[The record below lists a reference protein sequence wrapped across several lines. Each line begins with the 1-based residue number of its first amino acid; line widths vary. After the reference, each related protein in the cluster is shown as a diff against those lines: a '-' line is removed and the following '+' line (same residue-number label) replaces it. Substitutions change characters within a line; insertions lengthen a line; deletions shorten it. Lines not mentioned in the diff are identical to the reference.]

1 MKKWLLPLAIGLALS
16 GAACAQTAPAPAP
29 QAAPAPAPAA
39 LPAAVA
45 TAVADPARAEDAQND
60 ARRHGGEIVAF
71 TGAKPGDTVLELIP
85 GGGYFTRLF
94 SKTVGA
100 DGKVYAV
107 WPTEYDEST
116 DKLQAIADAYGNI
129 EILKQSAAK
138 LSAPAQA
145 DVVFT
150 SQNYHDYPDKFMGP
164 VDLASFN
171 KQVFD
176 ALKPGGV
183 YVIVDHAAETGS
195 GLRDTETLH
204 RIDPA
209 IVKQQVEAAGFEY
222 VGESD
227 VLRNPADDHTLK
239 VFDKTIRGRT
249 DQFTYKFRKPRREG

>member
-1 MKKWLLPLAIGLALS
+1 MKKWMLALAIGLVLP
-16 GAACAQTAPAPAP
+16 AAASAQTADHAHHM
-29 QAAPAPAPAA
+29 QPAPAA
-39 LPAAVA
+39 LPANVA
-45 TAVADPARAEDAQND
+45 AAVADPARSEDAQND
-60 ARRHGGEIVAF
+60 ARRHGGEVVAF
-71 TGAKPGDTVLELIP
+71 TGVESGDTVLELIP
-85 GGGYFTRLF
+85 GGGYFTRIF
-94 SKTVGA
+94 SKAVGA

-129 EILKQSAAK
+129 EILKQSAAQ

-171 KQVFD
+171 KQVFA

-183 YVIVDHAAETGS
+183 YVIVDHTAETGS

-209 IVKQQVEAAGFEY
+209 IVKQQVEAAGFQF
-222 VGESD
+222 VGESG
-227 VLRNPADDHTLK
+227 VLRNPADDHKLK
-239 VFDKTIRGRT
+239 VFDKSIRGRT
-249 DQFTYKFRKPRREG
+249 DQFVYKFRKPEGAAE

>member
-1 MKKWLLPLAIGLALS
+1 MKKWMLALAISLAVS
-16 GAACAQTAPAPAP
+16 APAAA
-29 QAAPAPAPAA
+29 QDTQAAAPAAAPAAAA
-39 LPAAVA
+39 LPANIAA
-45 TAVADPARAEDAQND
+45 AVADPARAEDAQAD

-71 TGAKPGDTVLELIP
+71 AGVKPGDTVIELIP

-94 SKTVGA
+94 SKAVGA

-116 DKLQAIADAYGNI
+116 DKLQAIADAYGNV
-129 EILKQSAAK
+129 EILKQSAAA

-164 VDLASFN
+164 VDLAKFD
-171 KQVFD
+171 KQVYD

-183 YVIVDHAAETGS
+183 FVVVDHAAASGS

-204 RIDPA
+204 RIDPD
-209 IVKQQVEAAGFEY
+209 IVKQQVEAAGFKFA
-222 VGESD
+222 GESD

-239 VFDKTIRGRT
+239 VFDKSIRGHT
-249 DQFTYKFRKPRREG
+249 DQFVYKFVKPQD

>member
-1 MKKWLLPLAIGLALS
+1 MKKWMLALAISLAVS
-16 GAACAQTAPAPAP
+16 APAAA
-29 QAAPAPAPAA
+29 QDTQAAAPAAAPAAAA
-39 LPAAVA
+39 LPANIAA
-45 TAVADPARAEDAQND
+45 AVADPARAEDAQAD

-71 TGAKPGDTVLELIP
+71 AGVKPGDTVIELIP

-94 SKTVGA
+94 SKAVGA

-116 DKLQAIADAYGNI
+116 DKLQAIADAYGNV
-129 EILKQSAAK
+129 EILKQSAAA

-164 VDLASFN
+164 VDLATFD
-171 KQVFD
+171 KQVYD

-183 YVIVDHAAETGS
+183 FVVVDHAAASGS

-204 RIDPA
+204 RIDPD
-209 IVKQQVEAAGFEY
+209 IVKQQVEAAGFKFA
-222 VGESD
+222 GESD

-239 VFDKTIRGRT
+239 VFDKSIRGHT
-249 DQFTYKFRKPRREG
+249 DQFVYKFVKPQD

>member
-16 GAACAQTAPAPAP
+16 GTVCAQDAQHAAHAAHAA
-29 QAAPAPAPAA
+29 AAPAT
-39 LPAAVA
+39 LPASVA
-45 TAVADPARAEDAQND
+45 AAVADPARAEDAQND

-71 TGAKPGDTVLELIP
+71 TGAKPGDTVVELIP

-100 DGKVYAV
+100 NGKVYAV

-116 DKLQAIADAYGNI
+116 DKLQAIAKDYGNV

-138 LSAPAQA
+138 LGVPAQA

-176 ALKPGGV
+176 ALKPGGL
-183 YVIVDHAAETGS
+183 YVVVDHAAETGS

-209 IVKQQVEAAGFEY
+209 IVKQQVEAAGFEF

-239 VFDKTIRGRT
+239 VFDKTIRGHT
-249 DQFTYKFRKPRREG
+249 DQFVYKFRKPRN

>member
-1 MKKWLLPLAIGLALS
+1 MKKWLLALAIGGALS
-16 GAACAQTAPAPAP
+16 ASAFAQTVPA
-29 QAAPAPAPAA
+29 AASPAA
-39 LPAAVA
+39 LPASVA
-45 TAVADPARAEDAQND
+45 AALADPARAEDAQND

-71 TGAKPGDTVLELIP
+71 AGAKPGDTVIELIP
-85 GGGYFTRLF
+85 GGGYFTRIF

-100 DGKVYAV
+100 TGKVYAI

-116 DKLQAIADAYGNI
+116 DKLQAIADSYGNI
-129 EILKQSAAK
+129 DILKQSAAK
-138 LSAPAQA
+138 LSVPAQA

-171 KQVFD
+171 RQVFD

-209 IVKQQVEAAGFEY
+209 IVRQQVEAAGFEFA
-222 VGESD
+222 GESD
-227 VLRNPADDHTLK
+227 ALRNADDDHTLK
-239 VFDKTIRGRT
+239 VFDKSIRGRT
-249 DQFTYKFRKPRREG
+249 DQFVYKFRKPRLAE